1 MLPPTFQEK
10 CTFIVLTIC
19 CDSAARSS
27 CDAPGR
33 REDVSRAPGRVVPA
47 QVRVALRVLIRH
59 AHQELCALVH
69 LDLPVILSSDGHQ
82 VAQNRH
88 TTHWRLLGRINFSM
102 NQELI
107 KELGPVLRTS
117 LTQLD
122 LIVDYVAR

>member
-33 REDVSRAPGRVVPA
+33 REDVSRTPGRVVPA

-59 AHQELCALVH
+59 AHPELCALVH
-69 LDLPVILSSDGHQ
+69 LDLPVILSSD
-82 VAQNRH
+82 AQNRH

-102 NQELI
+102 NQDLI

-122 LIVDYVAR
+122 LIVDYGAR